1 MSFAAYDLSG
11 RVAIV
16 TGGGSGIGADIA
28 LLLAERGADLVL
40 AGRRPQPL
48 EETDAAIHA
57 ATGRMVLTHPAD
69 VREADQAAALVEATV
84 AQLGRLNI
92 LINNAGKGTM
102 RPLRSMD
109 PAIWDKDVA
118 LNLSAAFYCAQAAR
132 PHLKAARHGAIVNI
146 SSLAGVHGT
155 MGHGAYSAAKAGLQ
169 QFTRVAAAEWGPQ
182 GIRVNCVAPGM
193 IATDLAIGRWEES
206 GFDVE
211 AACRGFPL
219 RRPGA
224 PREVAEAVAFLA
236 SDAASYI
243 TGETLTVGGGP
254 QLKGMISD
262 DDL

>member
-1 MSFAAYDLSG
+1 MSFAPYDLSG

-16 TGGGSGIGADIA
+16 TGGGTGIGAA
-28 LLLAERGADLVL
+28 TAQLLAERGADLAL
-40 AGRRPQPL
+40 AGRRPEPL
-48 EETDAAIHA
+48 EETAAAIRA
-57 ATGRMVLTHPAD
+57 ATGRRVITLPAD
-69 VREADQAAALVEATV
+69 VRDADQAAAMVESAV

-102 RPLRSMD
+102 LPLKSF
-109 PAIWDKDVA
+109 PADVWDKDVA
-118 LNLSAAFYCAQAAR
+118 LNLSAAFYCSQAAR
-132 PHLKAARHGAIVNI
+132 PFLKAGGHGAIVNI

-155 MGHGAYSAAKAGLQ
+155 IGHGAYSAAKAGLQ
-169 QFTRVAAAEWGPQ
+169 QFTRVASAEWGPQ

-193 IATDLAIGRWEES
+193 IATKLAISNWEKR
-206 GFDVE
+206 GFDAE
-211 AACRGFPL
+211 AACQRFPL

-224 PREVAEAVAFLA
+224 PEEVAEAVAFLA

-254 QLKGMISD
+254 QLGGMISP